1 MFMYHNYSSGVVG
14 KGGEMYDRLAHEKEW
29 SEKLMRDIYADFL
42 TEKEI
47 TSILDNKDIW
57 MDGDE
62 VIKRLKKKVRKLKSN
77 KKEDSDE

>member
-42 TEKEI
+42 TEREI

-62 VIKRLKKKVRKLKSN
+62 VIKRLKKKVKKLKSN
-77 KKEDSDE
+77 KKENSDE